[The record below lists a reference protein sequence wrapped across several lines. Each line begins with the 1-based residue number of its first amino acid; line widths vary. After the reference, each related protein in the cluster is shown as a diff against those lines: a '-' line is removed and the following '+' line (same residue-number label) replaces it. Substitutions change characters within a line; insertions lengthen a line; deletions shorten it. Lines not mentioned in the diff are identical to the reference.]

1 MYKVVSKKNEV
12 FAVVDSL
19 QAGCSYICRLASLG
33 IETSSLKVVRS

>member
-1 MYKVVSKKNEV
+1 MYKVIDSKANI

-33 IETSSLKVVRS
+33 IETSNLKVVRS